1 MVRVDEVR
9 PGERMTEPKRQRM
22 GGVTANQSDGA
33 KDPETEAAGVA
44 PNARRPSERD
54 ELAIDMPGER
64 TAQLE
69 RIALSAPKMPAGP
82 KSVGAT

>member
-1 MVRVDEVR
+1 
-9 PGERMTEPKRQRM
+9 MTEPKRERM
-22 GGVTANQSDGA
+22 GAVTANQSDGA

-64 TAQLE
+64 TAQLK
-69 RIALSAPKMPAGP
+69 RIALTAPEDAGGA